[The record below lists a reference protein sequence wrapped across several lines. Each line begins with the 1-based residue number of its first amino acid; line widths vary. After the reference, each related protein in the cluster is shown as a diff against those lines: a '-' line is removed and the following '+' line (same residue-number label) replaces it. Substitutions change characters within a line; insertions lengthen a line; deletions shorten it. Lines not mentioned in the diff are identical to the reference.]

1 MKLVR
6 VRHLSPSVLMNNDI
20 GTRTFN
26 GFYYIKQ
33 HKINLKS
40 TIIYILQEPGEAI
53 HKLLRKWQT
62 DHAFQGS
69 ITEGNT
75 NTWNRLIEQSD
86 PVVHRNLDKKSRHR
100 KKEKSLTIPPEVIAL
115 CKEPE
120 NIDPTAEIDLV
131 EEGYDITELDDHNI
145 IEFDLE
151 FSDQE

>member
-1 MKLVR
+1 M
-6 VRHLSPSVLMNNDI
+6 
-20 GTRTFN
+20 
-26 GFYYIKQ
+26 
-33 HKINLKS
+33 
-40 TIIYILQEPGEAI
+40 
-53 HKLLRKWQT
+53 LRKWQT
-62 DHAFQGS
+62 DHAYQGS

-100 KKEKSLTIPPEVIAL
+100 KNENSLPIPPEVIAL

-120 NIDPTAEIDLV
+120 NIDPSAGIDLV
-131 EEGYDITELDDHNI
+131 EEGYDITEFEDQNI